1 VADIS
6 IIGRPSI
13 LVPFAAA
20 AGDHQTANARGLA
33 EAGGAIV
40 IPESLLT
47 QQTLTDNITTILS
60 NAAGA
65 TQMAAAALSAG
76 KPDATETLVAL
87 VEDLAKKDQ

>member
-1 VADIS
+1 
-6 IIGRPSI
+6 
-13 LVPFAAA
+13 
-20 AGDHQTANARGLA
+20 LA